1 MEQVV
6 IGAENI
12 ALLDLLNEHRKASLI
27 DAICATLRGQET
39 PCLDEATTIVY
50 NSILRDNEKVCPITK
65 SSTLLLSNNYKSQER
80 IIKEN
85 AKKKRKERST
95 DSLRTDE
102 AVLAAFEDFA
112 RMRKKIKKPL
122 TENAESRAWSRLE
135 KLSEGDAELAVEILN
150 QSVDHCWQDLYEL
163 KDEDESIKAKMPEAK
178 AEQPTL
184 HRSQKVQNAF
194 GFGTERD
201 TDYNALVWQ
210 KIRERWA
217 EEENEDDSGT

>member
-12 ALLDLLNEHRKASLI
+12 ALLDLLNEKRKASLV

-39 PCLDEATTIVY
+39 PCLDEATSIVY
-50 NSILRDNEKVCPITK
+50 NSILRDNENVCPITK

-112 RMRKKIKKPL
+112 KMRKKIKKPF

-163 KDEDESIKAKMPEAK
+163 EDTDEDIKGQKLDTKEEPLTM
-178 AEQPTL
+178 
-184 HRSQKVQNAF
+184 HRNQKIQNSF

-217 EEENEDDSGT
+217 EEEKGDDNT